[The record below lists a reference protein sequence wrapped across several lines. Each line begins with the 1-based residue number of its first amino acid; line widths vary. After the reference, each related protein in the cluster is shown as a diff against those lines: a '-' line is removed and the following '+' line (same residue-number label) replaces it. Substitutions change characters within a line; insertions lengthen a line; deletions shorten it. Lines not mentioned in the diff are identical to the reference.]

1 MLSRCWYLGLH
12 TSCTTVLYGKLA
24 DTEDHAYQLAFP
36 QFGVMQWHQKQ
47 TTEHIF
53 QECPLL
59 AEAKQP
65 SPAELCEKGKPQTR
79 KAEKHAG
86 QRCRDVLLAVVFVEL
101 AVHRS
106 ARLYFNEVMD
116 RPVLRIG
123 TNLLEKDLEL
133 SGLGFKRFEFEEPV
147 DQLHAE
153 RIPEILV
160 HKQWEREV
168 KKFGHCQMDAEMALV
183 GITHAFIQSRC
194 ISRHSALKR
203 RDSGIEMFRELVR
216 VVPVQFSID
225 HRRNLPD
232 LYRR

>member
-1 MLSRCWYLGLH
+1 MGSLRRVHIFASSQTLASLKRSIASTLLPACRFLPLLDKIAACAIDTVTAKRSSRCLEDTDMLSRCWYLALH

-36 QFGVMQWHQKQ
+36 QFGVMQGHQKQ

-116 RPVLRIG
+116 RPILR
-123 TNLLEKDLEL
+123 
-133 SGLGFKRFEFEEPV
+133 S
-147 DQLHAE
+147 
-153 RIPEILV
+153 
-160 HKQWEREV
+160 
-168 KKFGHCQMDAEMALV
+168 
-183 GITHAFIQSRC
+183 AFQEGNQR
-194 ISRHSALKR
+194 
-203 RDSGIEMFRELVR
+203 
-216 VVPVQFSID
+216 
-225 HRRNLPD
+225 
-232 LYRR
+232 